1 MAKYKAVKSFGGIVS
16 MHAGEVKE
24 ISNADVAKDLLKAGY
39 IVECK
44 PADKGKPK
52 NEMEQPAKGKTK
64 RG

>member
-1 MAKYKAVKSFGGIVS
+1 

-52 NEMEQPAKGKTK
+52 NEMEQSVKGKTK